1 MEDVSK
7 KVLYNP
13 MTHKY
18 KLKIV
23 RDLLSIH
30 TQLLKNLPVVPYAST
45 VDASRFKVK
54 QGSCS
59 ELASL
64 LTHTTFK

>member
-1 MEDVSK
+1 
-7 KVLYNP
+7 
-13 MTHKY
+13 MTQKY

-23 RDLLSIH
+23 CGLLSIH
-30 TQLLKNLPVVPYAST
+30 TQLLESLPVVPYVST

-54 QGSCS
+54 HGSCS